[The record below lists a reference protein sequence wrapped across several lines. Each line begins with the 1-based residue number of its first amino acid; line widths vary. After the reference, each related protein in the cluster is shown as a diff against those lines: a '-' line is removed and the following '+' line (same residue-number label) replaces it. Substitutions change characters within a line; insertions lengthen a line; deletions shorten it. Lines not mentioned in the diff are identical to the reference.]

1 MSLEVLPGGKPNRG
15 RGHEPDRRILAAGAP
30 PSPSVVPLDL
40 ARHLAFGEAL
50 AWWGDKSHMERAPII
65 VAATLVGA
73 ALLLVTLAVPE
84 LWLQPFD
91 QLWQPLVAVSLP
103 LVFAILREHLSR
115 RAVLVTDTSI
125 IEVDMDG
132 KSARLA
138 FDNVRAV
145 RRDLLRGGLRL
156 EGAKATVRIP
166 AMLATDARQAIE
178 SQRRGRV
185 QTREGLDDPMR
196 WLP

>member
-1 MSLEVLPGGKPNRG
+1 MSLTVLPGGKPA
-15 RGHEPDRRILAAGAP
+15 HEPDRRILATGAP

-40 ARHLAFGEAL
+40 ARHLEFGEAL
-50 AWWGDKSHMERAPII
+50 AWWDDKSYMDRAPIMLAGAL
-65 VAATLVGA
+65 VAVALVV
-73 ALLLVTLAVPE
+73 VTLLAPQF
-84 LWLQPFD
+84 WLQPFD
-91 QLWQPLVAVSLP
+91 QLWQPLGAVSLP
-103 LVFAILREHLSR
+103 LAFAVLRERLSR

-125 IEVDMDG
+125 LDVDMSG
-132 KSARLA
+132 RGNRLA

-156 EGAKATVRIP
+156 EGARATVRIP
-166 AMLATDARQAIE
+166 AALVDDARAAIA

-185 QTREGLDDPMR
+185 TTREGLDDPMR

>member
-1 MSLEVLPGGKPNRG
+1 MTLEVLPGGKPA
-15 RGHEPDRRILAAGAP
+15 HEPDRRILAPGAP
-30 PSPSVVPLDL
+30 PSPSVAPLDL
-40 ARHLAFGEAL
+40 ARHLEFGEAL
-50 AWWGDKSHMERAPII
+50 AWWGDKSHIERAPII
-65 VAATLVGA
+65 VAGTLVGV

-84 LWLQPFD
+84 FWLQPFD

-103 LVFAILREHLSR
+103 LVFAITRERLSR
-115 RAVLVTDTSI
+115 RAVLVTDNAVV
-125 IEVDMDG
+125 EVDMAG
-132 KSARLA
+132 RSARLG
-138 FDNVRAV
+138 FDNIRAV

-166 AMLATDARQAIE
+166 AMLATDARQAIA

-185 QTREGLDDPMR
+185 QTRENLDDPMR

>member
-1 MSLEVLPGGKPNRG
+1 MTLALLPGGKPA
-15 RGHEPDRRILAAGAP
+15 HEPDRRILATGAP

-40 ARHLAFGEAL
+40 ARHLEFGEAL
-50 AWWGDKSHMERAPII
+50 AWWDDKSHMERAPILL
-65 VAATLVGA
+65 AGALVVF
-73 ALLLVTLAVPE
+73 ALVLVTLFIPQF
-84 LWLQPFD
+84 WLQPLD
-91 QLWQPLVAVSLP
+91 QLWQPLLAVSLP
-103 LVFAILREHLSR
+103 LGFAVLRERLNR

-125 IEVDMDG
+125 LEVDMTG
-132 KSARLA
+132 RGARLA

-156 EGAKATVRIP
+156 EGARATVRIP
-166 AMLATDARQAIE
+166 ASLVDDARKAIA

-185 QTREGLDDPMR
+185 TTREGLDDPMR

>member
-1 MSLEVLPGGKPNRG
+1 MTFEVLPGGKPA
-15 RGHEPDRRILAAGAP
+15 HEPDRRILAAGAP

-40 ARHLAFGEAL
+40 AKHLEFGEAL
-50 AWWGDKSHMERAPII
+50 AWWGDKSHMERAPIA
-65 VAATLVGA
+65 VAGTLVGV
-73 ALLLVTLAVPE
+73 ALVLVTAFAPE
-84 LWLQPFD
+84 FWLQPLD
-91 QLWQPLVAVSLP
+91 QLWQPLLAVSLP
-103 LVFAILREHLSR
+103 LWFALVRERLSR

-125 IEVDMDG
+125 LEVDMAG
-132 KSARLA
+132 RGARLA
-138 FDNVRAV
+138 FDNVRSV

-156 EGAKATVRIP
+156 DGARASVRIP
-166 AMLATDARQAIE
+166 SVLVDDARQAIA

>member
-1 MSLEVLPGGKPNRG
+1 MTLEVLPGGRPS
-15 RGHEPDRRILAAGAP
+15 HEPDQRILATGAP
-30 PSPSVVPLDL
+30 PSASVVPLDL
-40 ARHLAFGEAL
+40 ARHLEFGEAL

-65 VAATLVGA
+65 VAATLVGV
-73 ALLLVTLAVPE
+73 ALTMVTLFLPE
-84 LWLQPFD
+84 FWLQPLD
-91 QLWQPLVAVSLP
+91 QLWQPLLAVSLP
-103 LVFAILREHLSR
+103 LFFAIARERLNR

-125 IEVDMDG
+125 IDVDMTG

-156 EGAKATVRIP
+156 EGAKATVRVP
-166 AMLATDARQAIE
+166 AALATDARQAIA

>member
-1 MSLEVLPGGKPNRG
+1 VTLEVLPGGKPR
-15 RGHEPDRRILAAGAP
+15 HEPDRRILAAGAP

-40 ARHLAFGEAL
+40 ARHLEFGEAL

-65 VAATLVGA
+65 VAGTLVGV

-84 LWLQPFD
+84 FWLQPLD
-91 QLWQPLVAVSLP
+91 QLWQPLVAVCLP
-103 LVFAILREHLSR
+103 LVFAVTRERLSR

-125 IEVDMDG
+125 IEVDMAG
-132 KSARLA
+132 RSSRLG
-138 FDNVRAV
+138 FDNIRAV

-156 EGAKATVRIP
+156 EGAKATVRVP
-166 AMLATDARQAIE
+166 AVLATDARQAIA

-185 QTREGLDDPMR
+185 QTRENLDDPIG